1 MSGGAAAEDL
11 ELLAGPWSFRAL
23 AAGPED
29 GRLVLLL
36 HGFPQSSYQWRH
48 QLAALGEAG
57 YRAVAFDQR
66 GYSPGARPEGVENYS
81 IDRLVADV
89 LAVADELNSHQIDL
103 VGHDWGAAV
112 AWQVAGRYPERL
124 RSLTALSAPHGAA
137 FRAALASS
145 SGDQARRSSYIAF
158 FQQEGTAE
166 ETLLAEGGAG
176 LRRLFEVSGFPY
188 DPAPYVELLQ
198 EPGALTAALN
208 WYRAL
213 VRGGAGA
220 AMASV
225 AMGPVTV
232 PTLYVWSDQDPAIGR
247 EAAEGTAEHVEGPYR
262 FEVLAGVSHW
272 IPEAVPDQL
281 NRMLLDHLQSAAST

>member
-1 MSGGAAAEDL
+1 MEEVELAA
-11 ELLAGPWSFRAL
+11 GSWRFRCR

-29 GRLVLLL
+29 GRLVVLL
-36 HGFPQSSYQWRH
+36 HGFPQSSHEWRH
-48 QLAALGEAG
+48 QLVALAEAG

-66 GYSPGARPEGVENYS
+66 GYSPGARPEGVDGYRL
-81 IDRLVADV
+81 DHLVADV
-89 LAVADELNSHQIDL
+89 LAVADELNGHQIDL

-124 RSLTALSAPHGAA
+124 RSLTALSVPHGAA
-137 FRAALASS
+137 FRSALASS
-145 SGDQARRSSYIAF
+145 SGDQVRRSSYIGF

-176 LRRLFEVSGFPY
+176 LRRLFEASDYPDDPSPY
-188 DPAPYVELLQ
+188 IELMQ
-198 EPGALTAALN
+198 EPGALTAALS

-213 VRGGAGA
+213 VRGGLGA
-220 AMASV
+220 AAASV

-232 PTLYVWSDQDPAIGR
+232 PTLYVWSDEDPAIGR
-247 EAAEGTAEHVEGPYR
+247 EAAEATAQYVEGPYR
-262 FEVLAGVSHW
+262 FEILNGVSHW

-281 NRMLLDHLQSAAST
+281 NHLLLDHLTSVASR

>member
-1 MSGGAAAEDL
+1 MNAEAAVEDV
-11 ELLAGPWSFRAL
+11 ELAAGPWRFRAL

-36 HGFPQSSYQWRH
+36 HGFPQSSHEWRH
-48 QLAALGEAG
+48 QLAALAEAG

-66 GYSPGARPEGVENYS
+66 GYSPGARPEGVDSYG
-81 IDRLVADV
+81 IDHLVADV
-89 LAVADELNSHQIDL
+89 LAVADELNGHQIDL

-124 RSLTALSAPHGAA
+124 RSLTAVSVPHGAA

-145 SGDQARRSSYIAF
+145 SGDQLRRSSYIAF
-158 FQQEGTAE
+158 FQQEATAE
-166 ETLLAEGGAG
+166 ETLLADGGAG
-176 LRRLFEVSGFPY
+176 LRRLFEVSAYPDDPEPY
-188 DPAPYVELLQ
+188 IELMQ
-198 EPGALTAALN
+198 EPGAMTAALS

-213 VRGGAGA
+213 VRGGVGA

-247 EAAEGTAEHVEGPYR
+247 EAAEGTARHVDGPYR
-262 FEVLAGVSHW
+262 FELLEGVSHW
-272 IPEAVPDQL
+272 IPEAAPAEL
-281 NRMLLDHLQSAAST
+281 NRLLLDHLTSVAST

>member
-1 MSGGAAAEDL
+1 MSDGTAVEHL
-11 ELLAGPWSFRAL
+11 ELAAGTWRFRAR

-48 QLAALGEAG
+48 QMAALGDAG

-66 GYSPGARPEGVENYS
+66 GYSPGARPDGLENYS
-81 IDRLVADV
+81 VDRLVSDV
-89 LAVADELNSHQIDL
+89 LAVADELNAHQIDL

-124 RSLTALSAPHGAA
+124 RSLTAVSVPHGAA

-145 SGDQARRSSYIAF
+145 SGDQLRRSSYIEF

-166 ETLLAEGGAG
+166 EALLAEGGAG
-176 LRRLFEVSGFPY
+176 LRRLFEVSAYPDDPTPY
-188 DPAPYVELLQ
+188 IELMR
-198 EPGALTAALN
+198 EPGALTAALS

-213 VRGGAGA
+213 VKGGLGA

-262 FEVLAGVSHW
+262 FEVLEGFSHW
-272 IPEAVPDQL
+272 IPEAAPEEL
-281 NRMLLDHLQSAAST
+281 NRLLLDHITSVGST